1 MCISQ
6 RWHHLYGISPP
17 PPPPL
22 LNPPPP
28 PPLLKPPPPD
38 KMLHSLAKGEL
49 QPSVPALCP
58 FFSDIFDLWSSSPTS
73 TSSPRA
79 AIASLCLPYRKEFQK
94 YFLSGKINRFKVFAS
109 NPNLPSKQKKRLL
122 RSETQT
128 STCQITTPDHTTPK
142 NLVLSQTCL
151 LSTFRSWLL

>member
-1 MCISQ
+1 M
-6 RWHHLYGISPP
+6 WHHLYGISPP

-38 KMLHSLAKGEL
+38 KMLHRLAKITGEPR
-49 QPSVPALCP
+49 PSVLAICP

-94 YFLSGKINRFKVFAS
+94 YFLSGKINKFKVFAS
-109 NPNLPSKQKKRLL
+109 SPNFPSKQKKRLL
-122 RSETQT
+122 CSETQI
-128 STCQITTPDHTTPK
+128 STCQITTPDLTTPK